1 MDASSDVVKKE
12 SAKCL
17 IKPFEFNPEQ
27 EYVLSR
33 LELYC
38 KDYCE
43 MTAVFGSDSTISYV
57 RTAPG
62 LKKHLIITGSAGTGK
77 TSLII
82 YSIITSWL
90 NTKPAMMDVNYIL
103 CAPTN
108 KAKDVMTNKYM
119 DYIAII
125 RQHHPE
131 LLTQYPTLAR
141 KLFKNVQFKTISQVL
156 GINIQIND
164 EGHQEFTKGSTAR
177 IIAKYNMADYEN
189 TIIII
194 DEASMIDINC
204 ADKLDII
211 PRPLIFLGD
220 RCQLPP
226 VNEDTSV
233 VFSWTADSG
242 KYELLNLT
250 KVERSTG
257 NIVQASNYLRDN
269 MLTNLQELN
278 LLNYL
283 SSIKADLTNIILY
296 ESKPKRWLAEYI
308 SRIRQASI
316 NDMGLTW
323 TNKRCSILN
332 AKVRDLLAAANIP
345 PDPATSAKSTAILPL
360 IMPGEKLI
368 IKDAY
373 YLYGHKFYSSM
384 LINIKTII
392 QAIYKPPNLIDWL
405 NCAYYTHLNGLVSG
419 ELEFKPIKFSSSA
432 SEITS
437 AAQTIVKKS
446 IVAASKKGGQSGGK
460 TLKDYWQK
468 KVVSPTL
475 ATNDVAGI
483 ITPEQ
488 LVSSPAV
495 IDENKLIANWRCS
508 WLAKNNYYKTCQ
520 QVKDGYIG
528 LEKLI
533 HQEAGTILTKYID
546 KLPAQS
552 QQMKFMTK
560 GMTLDDYCKYHM
572 SSTRYLYGIPIEKLT
587 CSLCVFL
594 SNKLIELINAGC
606 PDTYKMIK
614 LTQNMELE
622 CMECITTCDK
632 RLNILTRAGY
642 DAFMGLETEVHKI
655 LANTVQK
662 KIKLTK
668 AEHTRFQQLLDEE
681 GACLINNIIG
691 DIYSIN
697 LSYILGHY
705 WNHCVKDI
713 FAKWDYGYFITVHK
727 SQGSDY
733 DNVFLDYHD
742 LINNSKVNERAR
754 LIYTG
759 LTRSKQ
765 KCHIYYNPD

>member
-1 MDASSDVVKKE
+1 MDKSDGVKNDY
-12 SAKCL
+12 AKCL
-17 IKPFEFNPEQ
+17 IKPFEFNAEQ

-62 LKKHLIITGSAGTGK
+62 VKKHLIITGSAGTGK

-82 YSIITSWL
+82 YSIISSWL

-119 DYIAII
+119 DYVMII
-125 RQHHPE
+125 RQQHPE

-177 IIAKYNMADYEN
+177 IITKYNLADYEN

-194 DEASMIDINC
+194 DEASMIDTNC
-204 ADKLDII
+204 ADKLNII

-226 VNEDTSV
+226 VNEETSV

-250 KVERSTG
+250 KVERATG
-257 NIVQASNYLRDN
+257 NIVQASNYLRDK

-278 LLNYL
+278 LINYL

-308 SRIRQASI
+308 SRIRQAGI

-332 AKVRDLLAAANIP
+332 AKIRDMLATLNNH
-345 PDPATSAKSTAILPL
+345 PAPAPALAPAPAQLPL

-392 QAIYKPPNLIDWL
+392 PTKYKPPNLVDWL
-405 NCAYYTHLNGLVSG
+405 NCAYYTHLVGLVSG
-419 ELEFKPIKFSSSA
+419 ELEFKPIKFCSAA
-432 SEITS
+432 SEINSS
-437 AAQTIVKKS
+437 AAGVAKAAS
-446 IVAASKKGGQSGGK
+446 VVVAASKKGSSAGK

-468 KVVSPTL
+468 KVVVPL
-475 ATNDVAGI
+475 EEPATPVAGGAGS
-483 ITPEQ
+483 TP
-488 LVSSPAV
+488 V
-495 IDENKLIANWRCS
+495 IDENKLIVNWRCS
-508 WLAKNNYYKTCQ
+508 WLAQNNYYKTCQ
-520 QVKDGYIG
+520 QVKDGFIG

-533 HQEAGTILTKYID
+533 HQEAGTLLTKYMD
-546 KLPAQS
+546 NLPAQS
-552 QQMKFMTK
+552 QQIKFMTK
-560 GMTLDDYCKYHM
+560 GLTLDDYRKYHM
-572 SSTRYLYGIPIEKLT
+572 SSTRYLYGIPVEKLT

-594 SNKLIELINAGC
+594 SSKLIELINAGC

-622 CMECITTCDK
+622 CMECITACEK
-632 RLNILTRAGY
+632 RLNILSHAGY
-642 DAFMGLETEVHKI
+642 ETFMGLESEVHKI

-681 GACLINNIIG
+681 GASLINNISG
-691 DIYSIN
+691 EIYSIN

-759 LTRSKQ
+759 LTRSKLN
-765 KCHIYYNPD
+765 CHIYYNPD